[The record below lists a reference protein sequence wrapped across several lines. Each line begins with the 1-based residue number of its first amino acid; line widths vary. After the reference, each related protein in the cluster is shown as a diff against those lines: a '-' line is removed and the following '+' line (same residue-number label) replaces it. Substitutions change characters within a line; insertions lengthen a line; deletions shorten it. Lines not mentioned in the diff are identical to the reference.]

1 MGCTAVIQ
9 KVASE
14 RLHWFIE
21 VSKGRK
27 KKKPWCANKHLTNT
41 YYSHTVCEN
50 LP

>member
-27 KKKPWCANKHLTNT
+27 KKKALVCKQTPNKHLLQ
-41 YYSHTVCEN
+41 SHRV
-50 LP
+50 